1 VHRIAA
7 KRPSA
12 PSRQTSPNRF
22 HVMSHFEAIK
32 QIRKSYAPWLP
43 RDHAMFKRGDNGCR
57 LCSIVFG
64 HVSLPSY
71 CCAPLRAAF
80 GTPYDRDKESERA
93 VERSR
98 ALIALAARS
107 AAAVTKKNAAGRFLC
122 VPCQRRPHRAHSRL
136 ARNTRGHHEN
146 RLSYLVHL
154 SWKNEPRL
162 NDLVSRFYDQLQHS
176 VRQGD
181 MSDLSEGD

>member
-107 AAAVTKKNAAGRFLC
+107 AAAVTKKTRQDASFVSPANDVLTERTAGLPATRAAIMKIVCHTSCISAGKM
-122 VPCQRRPHRAHSRL
+122 
-136 ARNTRGHHEN
+136 N
-146 RLSYLVHL
+146 
-154 SWKNEPRL
+154 
-162 NDLVSRFYDQLQHS
+162 
-176 VRQGD
+176 QG
-181 MSDLSEGD
+181 